1 MTSQA
6 YRRRTARLKNILSQQ
21 RIDDNQGIMVKLSPQ
36 NQLYL
41 NVTKPCRVRIPASM
55 LEEKVT
61 NFKAGVP
68 CVLKVTYREKQM
80 TVYHRYEGKGVWVPS
95 APTRV
100 GKPNDAL
107 TIDVDHLDGQA
118 FLDGLPEIV
127 LRNRKRLAWMADE
140 TRVSKA
146 FEGHRIKLRL
156 KQKPAIEGTE
166 GVDLLAESVGKLDVK
181 NSIGFI
187 DLSFRDVFRV
197 PVVIRL
203 NHDGNRRT
211 FLGVRMHRKNFRVR
225 FMSFDGVRLR
235 FLYEYYPGLS
245 STTVY
250 LKEPSLLYRLGEMT
264 ELPLDYYN
272 IAAVD
277 KMSLVESVKPLRKL
291 ETEMVNHGSNYETG
305 RLGAEIAYTIV
316 GEKLGHKESVLQE
329 PARRGVDI
337 STRDRKLVVEARF
350 IIKVEPEDLKTQIE
364 RDMMQMVRKL
374 RRDFRYTS
382 EAVVGCAVLSYLD
395 GECIR
400 SLIAEVDP
408 QR

>member
-1 MTSQA
+1 
-6 YRRRTARLKNILSQQ
+6 
-21 RIDDNQGIMVKLSPQ
+21 
-36 NQLYL
+36 
-41 NVTKPCRVRIPASM
+41 VR
-55 LEEKVT
+55 
-61 NFKAGVP
+61 
-68 CVLKVTYREKQM
+68 
-80 TVYHRYEGKGVWVPS
+80 
-95 APTRV
+95 
-100 GKPNDAL
+100 
-107 TIDVDHLDGQA
+107 
-118 FLDGLPEIV
+118 
-127 LRNRKRLAWMADE
+127 
-140 TRVSKA
+140 
-146 FEGHRIKLRL
+146 
-156 KQKPAIEGTE
+156 
-166 GVDLLAESVGKLDVK
+166 
-181 NSIGFI
+181 
-187 DLSFRDVFRV
+187 SFREVFGG

-277 KMSLVESVKPLRKL
+277 KMSLVESVKPLGKL

-350 IIKVEPEDLKTQIE
+350 IIKVEPEDLKTRSEE
-364 RDMMQMVRKL
+364 RRVGKEE
-374 RRDFRYTS
+374 RYGS
-382 EAVVGCAVLSYLD
+382 GMGDE
-395 GECIR
+395 IR
-400 SLIAEVDP
+400 M
-408 QR
+408 

>member
-1 MTSQA
+1 
-6 YRRRTARLKNILSQQ
+6 
-21 RIDDNQGIMVKLSPQ
+21 MVKLSPQ

-41 NVTKPCRVRIPASM
+41 NVPKPCRVRIPASM
-55 LEEKVT
+55 LEDRVP
-61 NFKAGVP
+61 NFIAGVP
-68 CVLKVTYREKQM
+68 CVLKVSYREKQ
-80 TVYHRYEGKGVWVPS
+80 TTIYHRYEGKDVWVPS

-100 GKPNDAL
+100 GKPNDTL
-107 TIDVDHLDGQA
+107 TIDVTHLNGQS

-140 TRVSKA
+140 ARLTKA
-146 FEGHRIKLRL
+146 FEGRRVELRL
-156 KQKPAIEGTE
+156 KQEPAIEGAE
-166 GVDLLAESVGKLDVK
+166 GVDLPAESIGKLGVK

-187 DLSFRDVFRV
+187 DLSFLDVFRV

-203 NHDGNRRT
+203 NHDGNKRA

-235 FLYEYYPGLS
+235 FLYRYYPGLS

-250 LKEPSLLYRLGEMT
+250 LKEPSLLYRLGELT

-277 KMSLVESVKPLRKL
+277 KISLVESVKPLRKL
-291 ETEMVNHGSNYETG
+291 EAEMVNHGSNYETG
-305 RLGAEIAYTIV
+305 RLGAEIAYAIV
-316 GEKLGHKESVLQE
+316 GEKFGYKQSVLQE
-329 PARRGVDI
+329 PARKGVDI
-337 STRDRKLVVEARF
+337 YTRDRKVVVEARF
-350 IIKVEPEDLKTQIE
+350 IIKVEPDDLKTQIE

-374 RRDFRYTS
+374 RRDFRYNS
-382 EAVVGCAVLSYLD
+382 EAVVGYAVLSYLD
-395 GECIR
+395 GEYIR
-400 SLIAEVDP
+400 SLVAEVDP